1 MALPLSSQGQE
12 PSAPVRTLGTVT
24 ITGGQP
30 TSLPTQIPTTI
41 EGITREQIEH
51 SINATDSEDALKYLP
66 SLLVRKR
73 YIGDYNHAVLSTR
86 ASGTGNPARSMVYAD
101 GILLSNYLGN
111 GPTNAPRWMMVTPEE
126 IERVDVLYG
135 PFSAAYPGNSVGAVV
150 DYVTRM
156 PRQFEAHGKLTTVY
170 HPFDL
175 YATHGSF
182 GARQASVSAGNRNGD
197 WSWFFNVNRSDS
209 DGHPQTFAT
218 RVVSTG
224 VPGAAGT
231 PVTGAVA
238 GLNRTNQDWWLLG
251 TGTQYDSQQDHLK
264 AKIAYDITPALR
276 ASYTFGWWDDR
287 SQGNVASYL
296 RDAAGN
302 PVYSGT
308 VNIDGRT
315 FTLLPSDFAPTRE
328 SLTHFMQGLSL
339 KSHGRGEWDWELAAS
354 SYDYHRDTLRS
365 PTIALPAAA
374 AGGAGRI
381 VDMKG
386 TGWTTLA
393 AKGIW
398 RPLGPEGT
406 HVVDFG
412 LQRDAYQLRS
422 IENAT
427 ARLDRRARR
436 GAQPGLRRRRHAA

>member
-1 MALPLSSQGQE
+1 MDTPEFSVIPTRIALAAAMALPLSSMGQE

-24 ITGGQP
+24 VTGGQP

-86 ASGTGNPARSMVYAD
+86 ASGTGNRARSMVYAD

-111 GPTNAPRWMMVTPEE
+111 GPTYAPRWMMVTPEE

-156 PRQFEAHGKLTTVY
+156 PRQFEAHGKLTAVY
-170 HPFDL
+170 HPFKL
-175 YATHGSF
+175 YSTDGTF

-218 RVVSTG
+218 RVQATG
-224 VPGAAGT
+224 VPGSAGT
-231 PVTGAVA
+231 PVTGAVPDSIA
-238 GLNRTNQDWWLLG
+238 PIRPWWLLG
-251 TGTQYDSQQDHLK
+251 TGTQYDTQQDHLK

-276 ASYTFGWWDDR
+276 ASYTIGWWDNN
-287 SQGNVASYL
+287 SQGNVATYL

-308 VNIDGRT
+308 VNIEGRS

-328 SLTHFMQGLSL
+328 SLTHFMHGLSV
-339 KSHGRGEWDWELAAS
+339 KSHARRMGLG
-354 SYDYHRDTLRS
+354 
-365 PTIALPAAA
+365 
-374 AGGAGRI
+374 AGG
-381 VDMKG
+381 
-386 TGWTTLA
+386 
-393 AKGIW
+393 
-398 RPLGPEGT
+398 
-406 HVVDFG
+406 
-412 LQRDAYQLRS
+412 QQLRLS
-422 IENAT
+422 
-427 ARLDRRARR
+427 
-436 GAQPGLRRRRHAA
+436 PRHAARSHHRAARGGQRVARAGSWT

>member
-1 MALPLSSQGQE
+1 
-12 PSAPVRTLGTVT
+12 
-24 ITGGQP
+24 
-30 TSLPTQIPTTI
+30 
-41 EGITREQIEH
+41 
-51 SINATDSEDALKYLP
+51 
-66 SLLVRKR
+66 
-73 YIGDYNHAVLSTR
+73 
-86 ASGTGNPARSMVYAD
+86 
-101 GILLSNYLGN
+101 
-111 GPTNAPRWMMVTPEE
+111 MVTPEE

-170 HPFDL
+170 HPFNL
-175 YATHGSF
+175 YATDGTF
-182 GARQASVSAGNRNGD
+182 GAKQASVSAGNRNGD

-218 RVVSTG
+218 RVVATG

-238 GLNRTNQDWWLLG
+238 GLNRTNQPWWLLG

-276 ASYTFGWWDDR
+276 ASYTIGWWDNN
-287 SQGNVASYL
+287 SQGNVATYL

-302 PVYSGT
+302 PVYSGN
-308 VNIDGRT
+308 VNIDGRS

-354 SYDYHRDTLRS
+354 SYDYHRDTLRVS
-365 PTIALPAAA
+365 HHRAARGGRRRRRPDRGHERHGLDH
-374 AGGAGRI
+374 AGGQGHLAPAGL
-381 VDMKG
+381 D
-386 TGWTTLA
+386 
-393 AKGIW
+393 
-398 RPLGPEGT
+398 GT

-427 ARLDRRARR
+427 GDWIVGSAGARNLAFVGDAMLHSLYAQDTWKLRAAMEDGAGRAAGTLESVQRPDLERHAPPSRIRSAARPTCRPRRRSPTRRASN
-436 GAQPGLRRRRHAA
+436 GC